1 MRLVSIIFLKPQ
13 TYIKVLGVLI
23 DNKLNWN
30 KQTNNV
36 KRKSLNTTRN
46 IHRINHLLPIRHR
59 INLYKSLITPHF
71 DYADVVWGGCGKLN
85 SNKIQLVQNFACK
98 SITGN
103 RKHDSATS
111 SLTKLK
117 FLNLEQRRCIHESV
131 FTHKSLLQ
139 LNPSNINTD
148 YSNQRPTSNTRYSHA
163 GKLNLPSHHTAK
175 YQNSPF
181 YRSIKSWNSCP
192 KHIPTENSKIF
203 KTNLQKFKIQQT
215 YATS

>member
-1 MRLVSIIFLKPQ
+1 M
-13 TYIKVLGVLI
+13 
-23 DNKLNWN
+23 
-30 KQTNNV
+30 
-36 KRKSLNTTRN
+36 
-46 IHRINHLLPIRHR
+46 
-59 INLYKSLITPHF
+59 
-71 DYADVVWGGCGKLN
+71 VWGGCGKLN